1 MENAPKFA
9 SGVLRF
15 RNDVFPTR
23 RALFEQLSG
32 GQAPEACF
40 ITCSDSRIET
50 GMLTQTG
57 PGELFVC
64 RNAGNI
70 VPPHSHNT
78 GGVTASIEYAVAVL
92 NVAHIVICGH
102 TECGAMR
109 AAMNH
114 ASTEKL
120 RHVRNWLLHSE
131 AAVDIVNEIAPG
143 KSDAERLAL
152 VTEQNVILQL
162 RHLETHPA
170 VATRLARGDLKLH
183 GWIYDIATGDVCAL
197 DPTKRAFAPVEKVYG
212 QG

>member
-15 RNDVFPTR
+15 RREVFPER
-23 RALFEQLSG
+23 RALFENLSS

-50 GMLTQTG
+50 GMLTQTE

-78 GGVTASIEYAVAVL
+78 GGITASIEYAVAVL
-92 NVAHIVICGH
+92 NVGHIVICGH

-120 RHVRNWLLHSE
+120 RHVRNWLLHAE
-131 AAVDIVNEIAPG
+131 AAVDIVNEIAPN
-143 KSDAERLAL
+143 KTTAERLAL

-170 VATRLARGDLKLH
+170 VATRIARGDLSLH
-183 GWIYDIATGDVCAL
+183 GWVYDIASGSV
-197 DPTKRAFAPVEKVYG
+197 RAWSPAARQFLPVEQAYA
-212 QG
+212 